1 MLAFFIELSKY
12 FLIFDSSLGGSHTC
26 DGYTVRTARYVVHT
40 EFGTEFHR
48 WRFTTMLTANTDFER
63 RFGGTAFFHA
73 HAYELPYTFLVEN
86 FERIGF
92 EDTFFFVNL

>member
-1 MLAFFIELSKY
+1 
-12 FLIFDSSLGGSHTC
+12 
-26 DGYTVRTARYVVHT
+26 
-40 EFGTEFHR
+40 
-48 WRFTTMLTANTDFER
+48 MLTANTDFER

-92 EDTFFFVNL
+92 EDTFFFVNLLEFTGIITRIAERHLSQVVRAE

>member
-1 MLAFFIELSKY
+1 
-12 FLIFDSSLGGSHTC
+12 
-26 DGYTVRTARYVVHT
+26 
-40 EFGTEFHR
+40 
-48 WRFTTMLTANTDFER
+48 MLTANTDFER